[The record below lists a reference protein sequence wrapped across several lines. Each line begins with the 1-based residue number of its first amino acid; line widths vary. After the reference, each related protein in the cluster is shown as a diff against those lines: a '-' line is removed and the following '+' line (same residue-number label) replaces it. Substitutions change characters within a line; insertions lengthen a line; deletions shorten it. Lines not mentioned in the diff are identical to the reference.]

1 VARTFHAGRARAQ
14 TGDNP
19 HPMTLPGL
27 LILLA
32 LGGAA
37 SWALTSSMRRYAL
50 HAGLFDL
57 PNARSSHS
65 VATPRGGGVAIVV
78 SFLGVV
84 ASLVALRAIDPD
96 LAAALLGSGLAVAVL
111 GFIDDRRPLPARWRF
126 LGHLLATAWV
136 LYWLGPLPKVP
147 LFGVVVDLGI
157 GATLLSALYLL
168 WSINLFN
175 FMDGI
180 DAIASLEAIA
190 VSLGGA
196 FVWWLAQP
204 SGDWP
209 VAIAFAACVAGFLV
223 WNFPPARIFMG
234 DAGSGFLGCIVATL
248 ALWSSH
254 TAAHLFWSWFILGGC
269 FMVDG
274 TVTLVRRV
282 ARGERFNEA
291 HRSHAYQYAARRFAS
306 HKAVSIAFLTI
317 TTVWLF
323 PLAVAVAAGWL
334 DGLTGVAIGYA
345 PLLLLAFRFKAGAA
359 SEQEI

>member
-1 VARTFHAGRARAQ
+1 
-14 TGDNP
+14 
-19 HPMTLPGL
+19 MTLPGL

-84 ASLVALRAIDPD
+84 AALVALRAIDPG
-96 LAAALLGSGLAVAVL
+96 LAVALLGSGLAVAVL

-204 SGDWP
+204 TGDWP

-334 DGLTGVAIGYA
+334 DGLTGVSIGYA

>member
-1 VARTFHAGRARAQ
+1 
-14 TGDNP
+14 
-19 HPMTLPGL
+19 MTLPGL

-204 SGDWP
+204 TGDWP

>member
-1 VARTFHAGRARAQ
+1 
-14 TGDNP
+14 
-19 HPMTLPGL
+19 MTLPGL

-84 ASLVALRAIDPD
+84 AALVALRAIDPG

-204 SGDWP
+204 TGDWP

>member
-1 VARTFHAGRARAQ
+1 
-14 TGDNP
+14 
-19 HPMTLPGL
+19 MTLSGL

-37 SWALTSSMRRYAL
+37 SWALTSSVRRYAL

-78 SFLGVV
+78 SFLAVVGVLL
-84 ASLVALRAIDPD
+84 AFGTIDAH
-96 LAAALLGSGLAVAVL
+96 LGAALLGSGLAVAIL

-126 LGHLLATAWV
+126 LGHLLAAAWV
-136 LYWLGPLPKVP
+136 LFWLGPLPKVP

-157 GATLLSALYLL
+157 GATLLSALYLV

-180 DAIASLEAIA
+180 DGIASLEAIA
-190 VSLGGA
+190 VALGGA
-196 FVWWLAQP
+196 FVWWLSQP
-204 SGDWP
+204 QGDWL

-234 DAGSGFLGCIVATL
+234 DAGSGFLGCMVATL

-269 FMVDG
+269 FMVDA

-306 HKAVSIAFLTI
+306 HKTVAIAFVAI
-317 TTVWLF
+317 TALWLF
-323 PLAVAVAAGWL
+323 PIAVAVALGRL
-334 DGLTGVAIGYA
+334 DGLTGVAIAYA
-345 PLLLLAFRFKAGAA
+345 PLVVLAFRFKAGATA
-359 SEQEI
+359 EQEI